1 MKNSKLICLML
12 AVLMLLSIV
21 GCAQTA
27 APDAAEPA
35 DTSANEPADTP
46 ADTSTDIKEVPRE
59 KTLIFE
65 NIEGR
70 VPDPTNQNP
79 YSNGQYADWGLWQA
93 NQECLFYMNF
103 ETQELQPWQ
112 ATGYKY
118 SDDFTELTIYLRE
131 GVKWNDGEVFNA
143 DDVVFTI
150 NMLKNNPELRY
161 SNNMVEW
168 VKDIVAVNDYEV
180 KFILNKP
187 GPSFLTDYFCNRVWD
202 CLVIAPEHI
211 WSKVENPATFGN
223 YDLEAGLPVGTGPY
237 KLVRSTETEQVYD
250 RCDTWWGAEVGF
262 EDMPEPERVI
272 WMSCSSEEVRAA
284 MLTNNEL
291 DGSWTLSRSTFETA
305 QAKNSN
311 IISWTTDL
319 PYAYLD
325 ACPSAIGFN
334 NDVFPTNDPEIK
346 WAIAYAVNQQEIVDI
361 AAEGLSTPAQT
372 LFPTYPAL
380 QDFLDRN
387 ANALAKY
394 DVTTFDPAKTEEI
407 MTGKGYTKDG
417 DGLWVDADGNHITFT
432 IIYRS
437 GETLNMKEAP
447 IIVQQLR
454 DAGFDVDSQAL
465 ESAVFYNAVYSGEAV
480 AWFGS
485 TLGSVSDPYT
495 TLEFFTSKY
504 YKPIGENTDA
514 KSYRWRNSEYDAL
527 IEKMSALS
535 SDDPAF
541 QEAANK
547 ALEIWLSELPA
558 LPLMQQYLLTPF
570 NTTYWTNWPTVDN
583 NYIQP
588 TEWWYNCNIM
598 IHNVHAVN

>member
-291 DGSWTLSRSTFETA
+291 DGSWALSRNTFETA
-305 QAKNSN
+305 QAGNSN
-311 IISWTTDL
+311 VISCTTDL
-319 PYAYLD
+319 PD
-325 ACPSAIGFN
+325 A
-334 NDVFPTNDPEIK
+334 
-346 WAIAYAVNQQEIVDI
+346 
-361 AAEGLSTPAQT
+361 
-372 LFPTYPAL
+372 
-380 QDFLDRN
+380 
-387 ANALAKY
+387 
-394 DVTTFDPAKTEEI
+394 
-407 MTGKGYTKDG
+407 
-417 DGLWVDADGNHITFT
+417 
-432 IIYRS
+432 
-437 GETLNMKEAP
+437 
-447 IIVQQLR
+447 
-454 DAGFDVDSQAL
+454 
-465 ESAVFYNAVYSGEAV
+465 
-480 AWFGS
+480 
-485 TLGSVSDPYT
+485 
-495 TLEFFTSKY
+495 
-504 YKPIGENTDA
+504 
-514 KSYRWRNSEYDAL
+514 
-527 IEKMSALS
+527 
-535 SDDPAF
+535 
-541 QEAANK
+541 
-547 ALEIWLSELPA
+547 
-558 LPLMQQYLLTPF
+558 
-570 NTTYWTNWPTVDN
+570 
-583 NYIQP
+583 
-588 TEWWYNCNIM
+588 
-598 IHNVHAVN
+598 